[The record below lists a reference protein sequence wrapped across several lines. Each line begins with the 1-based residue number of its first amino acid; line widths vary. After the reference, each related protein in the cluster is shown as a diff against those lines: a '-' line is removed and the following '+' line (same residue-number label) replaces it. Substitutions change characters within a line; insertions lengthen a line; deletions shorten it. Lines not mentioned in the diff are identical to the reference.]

1 MIYIYISYFPFSY
14 DLMNSCWSFDPTLR
28 PTATSIVEQL
38 TNNQTNY
45 IQTSDLE
52 TTPTSPIT

>member
-1 MIYIYISYFPFSY
+1 
-14 DLMNSCWSFDPTLR
+14 MNSCWSFDPTLR